1 MHIEFSLSYAQEF
14 FLEGGIL
21 AKKAK
26 TLAELEE
33 LAESYGV
40 ADNALFKSAIE
51 QYKIQVDVL
60 KKIKSGISKTYRNEK
75 SLLTSKEYV
84 KGRENISVNPLVK
97 ELPKH
102 SDALNKTS
110 AQIIYIIETFG
121 SPPEKKNALDDF
133 KKEFEIS

>member
-1 MHIEFSLSYAQEF
+1 M
-14 FLEGGIL
+14 

-40 ADNALFKSAIE
+40 TDNALFKSAIE

-110 AQIIYIIETFG
+110 AQIISIIETFG